1 MNTVKHL
8 NDSSSL
14 PSPKKPYRFWTNPSL
29 AAVFLASLLAT
40 YLDLFF
46 VGKHIYRFP
55 LRPMPTIFSINIV
68 FTLVVLP
75 VLVFAFL
82 RVMDQVNK
90 WGKLGLIVFISLLM
104 PILEKLTEVFGWFEH
119 SENWSHLYTFFGY
132 LLFLTIIY
140 FFYTWMAIRKG

>member
-1 MNTVKHL
+1 ML
-8 NDSSSL
+8 
-14 PSPKKPYRFWTNPSL
+14 
-29 AAVFLASLLAT
+29 LASLLAT

-55 LRPMPTIFSINIV
+55 LRPMPTIFPINIV

-104 PILEKLTEVFGWFEH
+104 PILEKLTEVFGWFDH
-119 SENWSHLYTFFGY
+119 NENWSHLYTFFGY
-132 LLFLTIIY
+132 LLFLTILY
-140 FFYTWMAIRKG
+140 SFYTWTAKLKG